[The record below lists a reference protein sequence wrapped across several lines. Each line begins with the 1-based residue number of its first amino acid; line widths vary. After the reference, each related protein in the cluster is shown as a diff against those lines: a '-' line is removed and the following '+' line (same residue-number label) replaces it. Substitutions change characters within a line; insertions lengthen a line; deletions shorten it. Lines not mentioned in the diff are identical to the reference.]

1 MPLPRYDAAMYLD
14 ALSFLEDERDGW
26 RAFEALDE
34 LSDAALAPQLES
46 VHGWSGRDLM
56 AHLVAWLELALQVA
70 QELALRETSLAKAT
84 ADADWDARGD
94 VINEEIRLAW
104 LALSMDEVRRRF
116 RTVPGELRGYLTVV
130 PESRWIKSPEY
141 EQFFLTETIDHYDS
155 HRDDLAAVLASV
167 GPV

>member
-1 MPLPRYDAAMYLD
+1 MYLD

-34 LSDAALAPQLES
+34 LTDAELAPQLES

-56 AHLVAWLELALQVA
+56 AHLVAWQEVALDVARELAVND
-70 QELALRETSLAKAT
+70 TSPIKAA

-94 VINEEIRLAW
+94 EINEEIRLRW
-104 LALSMDEVRRRF
+104 LALPMDEVRRRF

-130 PESRWIKSPEY
+130 PETRWIKSAEY
-141 EQFFLTETIDHYDS
+141 ETFFLDETIDHYES

-167 GPV
+167 GRD